1 MTDNN
6 QVLTHIDER
15 GVASITLNRPE
26 VHNAFDD
33 NIINSLIGALDELE
47 NNQDVR
53 VLVLKSNGKNFS
65 AGADLNWMRAMA
77 GNSYE
82 DNLKDAGLLSSLMS
96 KLDNFPRPTLVLV
109 QGAAFAGAMGLV
121 SCCDIAIAT
130 EKSSFCLS
138 ETKIGL
144 IPAAISPYVMRAI
157 GEKNCR
163 RYFLS
168 AERFFADEA
177 HRIGLVNTVV
187 ADNDALAEE
196 GEKMLG
202 ILLNNSP
209 LAMTAAKSLIKAIAE
224 KEINDEL
231 GAETTRRIA
240 EIRVSPEGQEGIK
253 SFLEK
258 RKPNWIKE

>member
-1 MTDNN
+1 MTDNT
-6 QVLTHIDER
+6 QVLTQIDSR

-33 NIINSLIGALDELE
+33 NIIHALKDALTELE
-47 NNQDVR
+47 ANQDVR

-96 KLDNFPRPTLVLV
+96 RLDNFPRPTLVLV

-138 ETKIGL
+138 ETRIGL

-163 RYFLS
+163 RYFLT

-187 ADNDALAEE
+187 ADNDALLEE
-196 GEKMLG
+196 GNKMVEIMLANG
-202 ILLNNSP
+202 P
-209 LAMTAAKSLIKAIAE
+209 LAMSAAKSLIKAVAE
-224 KEINDEL
+224 KEIDQAL
-231 GAETTRRIA
+231 GEETTRRIA
-240 EIRVSPEGQEGIK
+240 QIRVSEEGQEGIQ

>member
-1 MTDNN
+1 MTNN
-6 QVLTHIDER
+6 TQVITQIDER

-33 NIINSLIGALDELE
+33 NIIHALIESLTALEQNDA
-47 NNQDVR
+47 VR

-82 DNLKDAGLLSSLMS
+82 ENLKDAGLLSSLMS
-96 KLDNFPRPTLVLV
+96 RLDNFPRPTLCLV

-138 ETKIGL
+138 ETRIGL

-157 GEKNCR
+157 GEKNAR
-163 RYFLS
+163 RYFLT

-177 HRIGLVNTVV
+177 HRIGLINTVV
-187 ADNDALAEE
+187 ADDEALALE

-202 ILLNNSP
+202 ILLGNGP
-209 LAMTAAKSLIKAIAE
+209 LAMSAAKSLIKAVAE
-224 KEINDEL
+224 KEIDNAL
-231 GAETTRRIA
+231 GEETTRRIA
-240 EIRVSPEGQEGIK
+240 QIRVSSEGQEGIK